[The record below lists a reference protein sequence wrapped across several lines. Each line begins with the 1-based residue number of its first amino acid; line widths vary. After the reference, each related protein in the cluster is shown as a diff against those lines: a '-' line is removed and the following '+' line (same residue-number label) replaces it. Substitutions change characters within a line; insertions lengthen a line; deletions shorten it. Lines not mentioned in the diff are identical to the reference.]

1 MTAPTAPA
9 LGPSAPSVAPET
21 LLDGTNRTS
30 DVTVMKWLIRA
41 RHADLA
47 HPGVRRWVVPLLCAG
62 IGIPAARDA
71 ANGIGPAVPTVL
83 ALIVAFCVP
92 LLWRQQRPVLVFAL
106 TSAVSSVALALDA
119 ATGSEAARIVALL
132 NVGRNVRPAQLAVCL
147 AIAVAQTSL
156 SVVVRGAEQPNEQ
169 FLQTPVLAIV
179 QSALVAA
186 VAAAGLVGRVV
197 NAYIRALHE
206 RAVRLEVERDQRAR
220 LAAAAERARVAREM
234 HDILGHTL
242 AVIVGLAGGAA
253 GLTETKPKRGAETL
267 RIIADSGRGALAE
280 LRRLLAVIGEERDT
294 SEDPPTPGTEPTR
307 GPAPRPSAGPGRP
320 RPPPGTRPRRRPHRH
335 PAHTGRPHRP
345 GPRPPTGRLPR
356 GPGVP
361 DEHPQTRRGRHDGP
375 HHPDDPRHV
384 RTRQRSRTR
393 ALPAPHAPPPRR
405 TRAAACSACA
415 NARRCTGGS
424 VTAGPTPQGGWTVEA
439 HFRTTTTP
447 PPPHTAPTE
456 KRPA

>member
-1 MTAPTAPA
+1 MTAPTAP
-9 LGPSAPSVAPET
+9 GPSAPSVAPET
-21 LLDGTNRTS
+21 LLDGANRGS
-30 DVTVMKWLIRA
+30 DVAVMKWLIRT
-41 RHADLA
+41 RQADLD

-62 IGIPAARDA
+62 LGLPALRNA
-71 ANGIGPAVPTVL
+71 ANGVGAAVPTVL
-83 ALIVAFCVP
+83 VLIVAFCVP

-106 TSAVSSVALALDA
+106 TSAVSAVALTLDA
-119 ATGSEAARIVALL
+119 DTGAESARIVALL
-132 NVGRNVRPAQLAVCL
+132 NVGRSVRPAQLAVCL
-147 AIAVAQTSL
+147 GIAVAQTTVA
-156 SVVVRGAEQPNEQ
+156 VVVRGAEQPNEQ

-186 VAAAGLVGRVV
+186 VAAAGLVGRVM

-294 SEDPPTPGTEPTR
+294 EDGSPLAPQPGLADLDPLLERVRGAGPTVTLHTR
-307 GPAPRPSAGPGRP
+307 GALTGLAPGLQLAVYRVVQESLTNTLKHAAPDTTVHVTLTTDDTSVHATVEDAGPARTPHSPAPQGEGRGLVGM
-320 RPPPGTRPRRRPHRH
+320 R
-335 PAHTGRPHRP
+335 
-345 GPRPPTGRLPR
+345 
-356 GPGVP
+356 
-361 DEHPQTRRGRHDGP
+361 E
-375 HHPDDPRHV
+375 
-384 RTRQRSRTR
+384 
-393 ALPAPHAPPPRR
+393 
-405 TRAAACSACA
+405 RAALY
-415 NARRCTGGS
+415 GGS
-424 VTAGPTPQGGWTVEA
+424 VTAGPNSQGGWTVDA

>member
-267 RIIADSGRGALAE
+267 RIIADTGRGALAE

-294 SEDPPTPGTEPTR
+294 SEDPPTPGTGHPHAGPPLAPQPGLADLDPLLERVRGAGPTVTLHTQGALTDLAPGLQLAVYR
-307 GPAPRPSAGPGRP
+307 VVQESLTNTLKHAAATTTVHITLTTHDTSVHVTVEDTGPSRAPRS
-320 RPPPGTRPRRRPHRH
+320 
-335 PAHTGRPHRP
+335 
-345 GPRPPTGRLPR
+345 
-356 GPGVP
+356 
-361 DEHPQTRRGRHDGP
+361 
-375 HHPDDPRHV
+375 
-384 RTRQRSRTR
+384 
-393 ALPAPHAPPPRR
+393 PAPHVEGRGLLGMR
-405 TRAAACSACA
+405 ERAALY
-415 NARRCTGGS
+415 GGS

-439 HFRTTTTP
+439 HFRITTTP